1 MKVLSIQLRKFLIRF
16 LAQDMG
22 VVLNAS
28 LGIDKET
35 NEPYIAY
42 PYIAYAG
49 TKGGMCD
56 LSGVK

>member
-1 MKVLSIQLRKFLIRF
+1 MFIRIRKLLIR
-16 LAQDMG
+16 LLTGDMG

-28 LGIDKET
+28 LGVDE
-35 NEPYIAY
+35 NGD

-49 TKGGMCD
+49 TKGGMCE

>member
-1 MKVLSIQLRKFLIRF
+1 MFIRIRKAFITL
-16 LAQDMG
+16 LAGDMG

-28 LGIDKET
+28 QGIDS
-35 NEPYIAY
+35 NGQ

>member
-1 MKVLSIQLRKFLIRF
+1 MKLIRLRQWLIRK
-16 LAQDMG
+16 LAGKMG

-28 LGIDKET
+28 LGTGPNGE
-35 NEPYIAY
+35 